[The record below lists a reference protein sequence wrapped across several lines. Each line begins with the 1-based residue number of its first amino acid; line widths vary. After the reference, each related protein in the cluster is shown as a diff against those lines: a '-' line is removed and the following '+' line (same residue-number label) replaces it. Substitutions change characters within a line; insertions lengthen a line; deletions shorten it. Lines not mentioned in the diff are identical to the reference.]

1 MIYGWSHGQ
10 PGPMAISKDQPHEA
24 HHGEA
29 PFSGPV
35 EAAVASRC
43 FHGILRRQVQGT
55 GQGQPDPKGG
65 FFRINDQPKINIE
78 TKINYRDL

>member
-1 MIYGWSHGQ
+1 MASH
-10 PGPMAISKDQPHEA
+10 PAISKDQPHES

-43 FHGILRRQVQGT
+43 FHGILGRQVQGT
-55 GQGQPDPKGG
+55 GQGQPDPKKGI
-65 FFRINDQPKINIE
+65 FPDQRS
-78 TKINYRDL
+78 TKDQYRNKSDKL